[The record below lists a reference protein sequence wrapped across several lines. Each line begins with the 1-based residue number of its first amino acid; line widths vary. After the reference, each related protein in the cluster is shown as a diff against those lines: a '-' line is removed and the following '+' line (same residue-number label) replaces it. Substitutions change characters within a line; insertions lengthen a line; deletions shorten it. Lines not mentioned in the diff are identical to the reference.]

1 MTLGWHS
8 MPPVRAEFREFYL
21 AKNIIPKKILSSALY
36 TLLSTKKTVSI
47 IIKKKV
53 IKNCLLEARNDII
66 ITMNETIILI
76 KQELNEKIK
85 FSVKEKKKLI

>member
-47 IIKKKV
+47 FIKKV

-76 KQELNEKIK
+76 KQELNEKSN
-85 FSVKEKKKLI
+85 FQ